1 MQLERLNL
9 KIQSSLQHLQDLSAQ
24 KQVLDHSEK
33 YSQFLRISQ
42 TDMFIRNLMKTTNM
56 LN

>member
-1 MQLERLNL
+1 
-9 KIQSSLQHLQDLSAQ
+9 LQDLSAQ